1 MLGQALWEAAYRPP
15 KTAKYG
21 PYLKTKTKYLTVCQC
36 SRSAFILNSIKEGN
50 WKFEDISGS
59 SMIIAGM

>member
-36 SRSAFILNSIKEGN
+36 SVFILNSSTKEGN

-59 SMIIAGM
+59 SMIIADM